1 MLYLSLSVKMQ
12 TVVGYYVQCVNVC
25 RCAVNNGYL
34 SEGLKHPLRS
44 SIVSKT
50 WHNNAHKPVSLI
62 SLFLTMVDLFVEP
75 R

>member
-12 TVVGYYVQCVNVC
+12 TVVGYYVQCVIVC

-50 WHNNAHKPVSLI
+50 WHNNAHIPVSLLAFF
-62 SLFLTMVDLFVEP
+62 SDLVDPFV
-75 R
+75 